1 MLRQGQASNFG
12 VYMGRRNL
20 RGVERVYVHIPVS
33 LAALNGLDK
42 SRRVVVTATL
52 NSGGCGQLGAR
63 LDGSTFRFTSSLAP
77 AGGSYRVVFPQDYS
91 RALVELA
98 GCASVDLWL
107 QPIIEPRLSEGER
120 YLRIAQSLGFE
131 IARGGERGGQE

>member
-1 MLRQGQASNFG
+1 LRQGQASNFG

-20 RGVERVYVHIPVS
+20 RGVERVYVHIPAS
-33 LAALNGLDK
+33 LATLNGLDK

-52 NSGGCGQLGAR
+52 NSGGCGQIGDR
-63 LDGSTFRFTSSLAP
+63 LDGSTFRFTGYLAR
-77 AGGSYRVVFPQDYS
+77 AGGSYRISFPQDYS

-107 QPIIEPRLSEGER
+107 QPVVEPKPSERER
-120 YLRIAQSLGFE
+120 FLRMAQLLGFE
-131 IARGGERGGQE
+131 ITRGGEHG